1 MLSRKLFLMA
11 LLAAAGALQQ
21 AGAQGLDAKFDARRD
36 AAADVAAAVTQ
47 AAAQGKHVIVDVGG
61 EWCTWCHVLDKF
73 IASQEEVRSRIAADF
88 VWVKVNWS
96 PANRNERVLSAWPKV
111 AGYPHLFVLDGA
123 GRLLR
128 SQPSAALES
137 GNGYD
142 AARML
147 AFLAQS
153 RPRH

>member
-1 MLSRKLFLMA
+1 MLSRKRFLLA
-11 LLAAAGALQQ
+11 LLAGAACVQ
-21 AGAQGLDAKFDARRD
+21 AGAQGLDAPFDARRD
-36 AAADVAAAVTQ
+36 AAADVATAVAQ

-61 EWCTWCHVLDKF
+61 QWCTWCHILDRF
-73 IASQEEVRSRIAADF
+73 VTTQPQVRQRIAADF

-111 AGYPHLFVLDGA
+111 AGYPHLFVLDA
-123 GRLLR
+123 NGRLLR

-147 AFLAQS
+147 AFLAES
-153 RPRH
+153 GPRR